1 MVEVS
6 VIVPIYNSGKYLRK
20 CLLSLAGQTFSKME
34 VILIDDGSTDL
45 SRYICETFCKEFS
58 SFHYYWKENGGSSDA
73 RNMGIQKSQ
82 GKYLSFVDSDD
93 YVDKKFIE
101 KLWKKATEEASQLV
115 CCGYYLDRDNKKKKM
130 CYPKSGRIGFVDFW
144 SQILSGEEIGNF
156 MWNKLFERQLFDEVQ
171 FPIGRKY
178 EDKFTLY
185 QLADRCKGISIVAEP
200 LYYYV
205 FREASVVN
213 SFGKDS
219 ACDLIDAGERLC
231 AYIRRRYPELR
242 VQCERHMMKEHIIT
256 VNALSKAGI
265 FRKDALWDASRDYIL
280 KNWKWRRGL
289 QRKFLVSAWMIRI
302 IPCLYGR
309 IQYWRLRK

>member
-1 MVEVS
+1 M
-6 VIVPIYNSGKYLRK
+6 
-20 CLLSLAGQTFSKME
+20 
-34 VILIDDGSTDL
+34 
-45 SRYICETFCKEFS
+45 
-58 SFHYYWKENGGSSDA
+58 
-73 RNMGIQKSQ
+73 
-82 GKYLSFVDSDD
+82 
-93 YVDKKFIE
+93 
-101 KLWKKATEEASQLV
+101 
-115 CCGYYLDRDNKKKKM
+115 
-130 CYPKSGRIGFVDFW
+130 DFW

-231 AYIRRRYPELR
+231 AYRC
-242 VQCERHMMKEHIIT
+242 V
-256 VNALSKAGI
+256 
-265 FRKDALWDASRDYIL
+265 
-280 KNWKWRRGL
+280 
-289 QRKFLVSAWMIRI
+289 
-302 IPCLYGR
+302 
-309 IQYWRLRK
+309 

>member
-1 MVEVS
+1 M
-6 VIVPIYNSGKYLRK
+6 
-20 CLLSLAGQTFSKME
+20 
-34 VILIDDGSTDL
+34 
-45 SRYICETFCKEFS
+45 
-58 SFHYYWKENGGSSDA
+58 
-73 RNMGIQKSQ
+73 
-82 GKYLSFVDSDD
+82 
-93 YVDKKFIE
+93 
-101 KLWKKATEEASQLV
+101 
-115 CCGYYLDRDNKKKKM
+115 
-130 CYPKSGRIGFVDFW
+130 DFW
-144 SQILSGEEIGNF
+144 SQVLSGEEIGNF

-185 QLADRCKGISIVAEP
+185 QLSDRCKGISIVAEP

-265 FRKDALWDASRDYIL
+265 FRKDTLWDASRDYIL

-309 IQYWRLRK
+309 IQYWRIRK